1 MGGHSFERE
10 HVEGDTMEN
19 DIQVELLSDAFNTF
33 RDASRKLEEQYAMLE
48 NRIEELNAEL
58 AEKNRAMERTRRLA
72 AMGEMAAK
80 IAHEIRNPLGSMAI
94 FANLLE
100 RELGAEQDKRKLAEH
115 ISKGIKTLDNLLS
128 NMLLFAGSPM
138 ARLKS
143 VDLKE
148 IIEDSLKLTEGR
160 GPAGLRIRK
169 EFDGRTGIMGD
180 QGMLRQL
187 FLNLFINSLDAM
199 EGGGLLSIKTSL
211 SEEDPRFV
219 EIKVKDSGKGIAQDH
234 MDRIFDPFFSTKER
248 GTGLGLAI
256 VSAVVGAHNG
266 FIDVVSEPGRGTA
279 FFISLP
285 VAGNN
290 RKVS

>member
-1 MGGHSFERE
+1 
-10 HVEGDTMEN
+10 MEN
-19 DIQVELLSDAFNTF
+19 SIEVELLSDAFNTF

-48 NRIEELNAEL
+48 NRIEELSAEL

-100 RELGAEQDKRKLAEH
+100 RELASDEDKRKLAEH

-128 NMLLFAGSPM
+128 NMLLFASSPM
-138 ARLKS
+138 ARLKN

-148 IIEDSLKLTEGR
+148 IIEETLVLTEGR
-160 GPAGLRIRK
+160 GPANMRIRK
-169 EFDGRTGIMGD
+169 EFDGRTCILGD
-180 QGMLRQL
+180 QNLLRQL
-187 FLNLFINSLDAM
+187 FLNLFINSLDALDD
-199 EGGGLLSIKTSL
+199 GGLLSIKTSL
-211 SEEDPRFV
+211 SEENHKFV
-219 EIKVKDSGKGIAQDH
+219 EIRVRDNGKGIAQEH

-266 FIDVVSEPGRGTA
+266 FIDVVSEPGKGTS
-279 FFISLP
+279 FLISLP
-285 VAGNN
+285 VAGNQ
-290 RKVS
+290 RKAS